1 MANIRISQ
9 LPTAPS
15 AITGAELIPVVQN
28 GETVQTTVSAITN
41 SPKQTQTFLTKNNE
55 PTLPNSRYLAVGSG
69 LSLVDGGAQS
79 TYQIA
84 LTGAIANLN
93 ALSNGIVTKTATN
106 TLVNRSIAI
115 SGNGLAVSNGDGVSG
130 NPTIS
135 VINNLA
141 NIAGASGTGFLSIA
155 GSSTLNILSFV
166 GTSNQISVSNADG
179 STGNPTFSISNNPVL
194 PGAGSVTLPI
204 GNTAARPSPV
214 AGMLRYNSETSTF
227 EGYSAG
233 AWGAIIT
240 GTGVSSFSAGSTGF
254 TPSSGTTGGI
264 VLAGVLN
271 ASSGGSGVAGTLTGI
286 LYGNGATAYTVASTA
301 QLLSG
306 IGTVPIANGG
316 TGQTT
321 ASAAFNALSPLTT
334 TGDILYANATNSS
347 TRLAIGSTG
356 QILTVV
362 GGLPAWSSLSSS
374 AVTSFSGGST
384 GLTPASATTGAVSL
398 AGTLSVSN
406 GGTGLATNPANGQL
420 LIGNGS
426 NYTLATLTG
435 GTGVTITNGSGSISI
450 SLSGTGSVTSFQTSL
465 SGLTPSTAT
474 NGVVTLA
481 GTLGATSGGTGY
493 SLYTTGDM
501 LYANTTTT
509 LSKLAIGTLGY
520 VMTSNGSAPTWTA
533 VSSLGLVSTISFG
546 TTGLTPSTAT
556 SGAVSVAGTLVV
568 GNGGTGVATL
578 TGLAYGNGTSAFT
591 AATAAQVV
599 TVIGSTAV
607 TNATNATNAT
617 TAANLTL
624 AAGSGATN
632 YITFSATATGGVPQY
647 TNTLLTYN
655 YTNNAITGGIQGG
668 GF

>member
-1 MANIRISQ
+1 
-9 LPTAPS
+9 
-15 AITGAELIPVVQN
+15 
-28 GETVQTTVSAITN
+28 
-41 SPKQTQTFLTKNNE
+41 
-55 PTLPNSRYLAVGSG
+55 
-69 LSLVDGGAQS
+69 
-79 TYQIA
+79 
-84 LTGAIANLN
+84 
-93 ALSNGIVTKTATN
+93 
-106 TLVNRSIAI
+106 
-115 SGNGLAVSNGDGVSG
+115 
-130 NPTIS
+130 
-135 VINNLA
+135 
-141 NIAGASGTGFLSIA
+141 
-155 GSSTLNILSFV
+155 
-166 GTSNQISVSNADG
+166 
-179 STGNPTFSISNNPVL
+179 
-194 PGAGSVTLPI
+194 
-204 GNTAARPSPV
+204 
-214 AGMLRYNSETSTF
+214 MLRYNSETSTF